1 MNGEATF
8 QLICKTAVQ
17 SEIAVREDFKT
28 QGKRGCCNIEA
39 VDLTSNIPIE
49 RLFGPDCIPDDTWG
63 ASDPCEGFCMQLT
76 SPASC
81 KKYLKSQW
89 AGIQSTPVDFLTTIL
104 LHKSEYK
111 KHYCWFYALGKK
123 PHTSDL
129 LHVLKSCI
137 ISKIKAWDSAIK
149 P

>member
-49 RLFGPDCIPDDTWG
+49 RLFGPDCIPDDT
-63 ASDPCEGFCMQLT
+63 
-76 SPASC
+76 
-81 KKYLKSQW
+81 
-89 AGIQSTPVDFLTTIL
+89 
-104 LHKSEYK
+104 
-111 KHYCWFYALGKK
+111 
-123 PHTSDL
+123 
-129 LHVLKSCI
+129 
-137 ISKIKAWDSAIK
+137 
-149 P
+149 